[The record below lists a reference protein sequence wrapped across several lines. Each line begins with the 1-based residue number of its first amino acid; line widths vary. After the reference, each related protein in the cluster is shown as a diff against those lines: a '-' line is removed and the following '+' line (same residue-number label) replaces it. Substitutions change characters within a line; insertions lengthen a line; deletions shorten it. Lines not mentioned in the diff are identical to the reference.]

1 MNIPYVHYQKNNL
14 RMKRVSLEYCKFI
27 LEKVSFDEYLFEK
40 ELNKAIKMLAETDL
54 KDFIDWVRNRFSNHR
69 AITKIQLS

>member
-1 MNIPYVHYQKNNL
+1 
-14 RMKRVSLEYCKFI
+14 MKRVSLEYCKFI

>member
-1 MNIPYVHYQKNNL
+1 
-14 RMKRVSLEYCKFI
+14 MKRVSLEYCKFI

-54 KDFIDWVRNRFSNHR
+54 KDFIDWVRKRFSNHKV
-69 AITKIQLS
+69 ISKLQYS